1 MVDITPQE
9 FPNMYDFIGVP
20 AKVGSNPIVLVVL
33 VVIIMLYYLLFSSLG
48 TSNISGTPMPSSPGM
63 TIFEVMMWGI
73 FIFLVLINGL
83 QYFFQVDI
91 KTSIKNLFTDKP
103 EVDVSIITPHDI
115 VPDID
120 VDPAVPEIMR
130 KKQVF
135 HVPDNKYTYQD
146 AKAVCAAYGA
156 KLADYSQV
164 EAAYRDGG
172 EWCGY
177 GWSEDQMALYPTQKT
192 TWDKLQKIDG
202 HKNDCGRPGVNGGF
216 IANENVRFGANCYGY
231 KPKITKLEQDIMEED
246 RIYPMTKKER
256 KFEEKVEK
264 YKQKLPEILVSP
276 FSHKKWSQ
284 V

>member
-48 TSNISGTPMPSSPGM
+48 SSNISGTPMPSSPGM

-256 KFEEKVEK
+256 EFEEKVEK